1 MTVSINPPMTPVT
14 AGSGGIA
21 AATTPNVCKMPG
33 PPAPFVPT
41 PLPNIG
47 KSGESPKNF
56 SKSVVIGGKKVAIKG
71 ATFKSIGDAASKG
84 TGGGVVSAA
93 THGVTK
99 FVGPGSMNVK
109 FEGKNVQ
116 LLSDPMLNNCGPSG
130 APGNAATVLGIMQ
143 KSGLMTAVEAQT
155 CVVCGKEHE
164 ALEETEATKTDLGV
178 LRIQFEAQIRALE
191 AERAITKAALRQQWL
206 TKRNKEP
213 PADMM
218 KSKVSVR
225 TMLGVVECMCK
236 KQYGDQ
242 SGMTTVELCAAAAQ
256 SGMRHASGV
265 TASYGDGKKA
275 KATARAE
282 QVAAVA
288 EGLKDFTGSTATVNE
303 RWDCAVQEAQV
314 SSELRDGPAAYPPGV
329 CAAQRAM
336 LLLIDDQALPA
347 AMTEE
352 WYHDQ
357 GESTDSP
364 LEYIDASRG
373 GRELLVQ
380 EINDRDTAP
389 PCKTCS
395 VILPMLLC
403 TKDKKT
409 CDHRT

>member
-1 MTVSINPPMTPVT
+1 MTVSINAPKTPVT

-21 AATTPNVCKMPG
+21 AATIPNVCKMPG

-84 TGGGVVSAA
+84 TGGGVVSAT
-93 THGVTK
+93 THGVTQ

-130 APGNAATVLGIMQ
+130 TPSNAATVVGIMQ
-143 KSGLMTAVEAQT
+143 KSGLMTAVEAQK
-155 CVVCGKEHE
+155 CVVCEKDHE

-178 LRIQFEAQIRALE
+178 LRIQFEAQIKALE
-191 AERAITKAALRQQWL
+191 ARRAAQKMALRQKMWDER
-206 TKRNKEP
+206 KKEP

-225 TMLGVVECMCK
+225 TMLGVVECICG
-236 KQYGDQ
+236 KQYAEQ
-242 SGMTTVELCAAAAQ
+242 SGLTTVELCAAAAD

-265 TASYGDGKKA
+265 TVSYGDGKNA
-275 KATARAE
+275 KKSARQA
-282 QVAAVA
+282 QISAVA
-288 EGLKDFTGSTATVNE
+288 LGLRHFTGDA
-303 RWDCAVQEAQV
+303 AQV
-314 SSELRDGPAAYPPGV
+314 SLRWESAERQAEASDLTRDSAASYPPGN
-329 CAAQRAM
+329 CAAQRAL
-336 LLLIDDQALPA
+336 LLLIDDNALPA

-357 GESTDSP
+357 GRPTQSP
-364 LEYIDASRG
+364 IEYIDARG
-373 GRELLVQ
+373 ATRETKV
-380 EINDRDTAP
+380 ERFADRDTTP
-389 PCKTCS
+389 PCKTCDI
-395 VILPMLLC
+395 VVPMAIC
-403 TKDKKT
+403 TQGAT
-409 CDHRT
+409 ACNHQT